1 MRKFKAILLILF
13 SKNGFQVS
21 VKNGN
26 ILTVQSSEYM
36 QVAHYLKIIDIL
48 EDDLEKIVERD
59 EIDLNINVDHYKYVK
74 EI

>member
-59 EIDLNINVDHYKYVK
+59 EINLNINVDHYKYVK